1 MAKIAT
7 YDAVVSPRAQLT
19 MPRSQA
25 MNSVFQAQSSVA
37 NSLTELGSTL
47 INMNDTIQG
56 AKATGDIINKGSMLD
71 ATQFAQMGRLY
82 EGYQMDKLQNNTE
95 AASDKLNQMSMMID
109 PTGAITENVGG
120 LFATTQD
127 KVIATA
133 YEKLSSNM
141 QLKAKDPGE
150 FYLRR
155 PSVIDITKGDGS
167 RTKER
172 DEAMIDEQIKYGIS
186 PSKLKVLTNTE
197 AKNYVESLLEEQDPD
212 QARAKWEQMKADPHF
227 DKVWR
232 QMSEHGLPSS
242 MKLLPHMDIKYN
254 TAFFNAMKITDN
266 QIDEYYS
273 KRPGENSGN
282 LFNPVSTIFDEFFGA
297 LTGGNV
303 IKEGAITPDMQDLGE
318 RLTFFIMNS
327 QNLSEEKASEKAY
340 EIITSGFDMVNDDVG
355 NYVLPKAQGLPA
367 DLIYSKLEMIKK
379 NDRHFD
385 LFWEEVSP
393 KIPGTMLEG
402 LQKDIEARDMIF
414 KDYVKENMQ
423 FINADDTG
431 DGFYALLKFPD
442 AAMAQPLA
450 DQKGRPYVLTFE
462 DLDKYTVGSRLYRRK
477 NPVTPEDES
486 FESQVI
492 KSRKER
498 R

>member
-1 MAKIAT
+1 
-7 YDAVVSPRAQLT
+7 
-19 MPRSQA
+19 
-25 MNSVFQAQSSVA
+25 
-37 NSLTELGSTL
+37 
-47 INMNDTIQG
+47 
-56 AKATGDIINKGSMLD
+56 
-71 ATQFAQMGRLY
+71 
-82 EGYQMDKLQNNTE
+82 
-95 AASDKLNQMSMMID
+95 
-109 PTGAITENVGG
+109 
-120 LFATTQD
+120 
-127 KVIATA
+127 
-133 YEKLSSNM
+133 
-141 QLKAKDPGE
+141 
-150 FYLRR
+150 
-155 PSVIDITKGDGS
+155 
-167 RTKER
+167 
-172 DEAMIDEQIKYGIS
+172 
-186 PSKLKVLTNTE
+186 
-197 AKNYVESLLEEQDPD
+197 
-212 QARAKWEQMKADPHF
+212 
-227 DKVWR
+227 
-232 QMSEHGLPSS
+232 MSEHGLPSS
-242 MKLLPHMDIKYN
+242 MKLLPHIDIKYN
-254 TAFFNAMKITDN
+254 TAFFNAMRITDDQVN
-266 QIDEYYS
+266 AFYA
-273 KRPGENSGN
+273 N
-282 LFNPVSTIFDEFFGA
+282 LPDRNKNDLLEEVSQEFLPFFGA
-297 LTGGNV
+297 LSGNNV
-303 IKEGAITPDMQDLGE
+303 MKEMAITPDIEEFSRKLAVYLMK
-318 RLTFFIMNS
+318 
-327 QNLSEEKASEKAY
+327 SENISEAKASERAY
-340 EIITSGFDMVNDDVG
+340 EIVTSGFDIVNDDIG
-355 NYVLPKAQGLPA
+355 SYVLPKAQGLPA